1 MCEWLESQMDRC
13 LYSVS
18 ELREQLLVSG
28 FKEND
33 VYSLKTLKMKLEE
46 HYKDHVVFGEH
57 SGRTDVVCL
66 RKMTS
71 SILRDLWQ
79 KELDSD
85 DDVTESERVVKAA
98 AKPHQSRN
106 PCVR

>member
-18 ELREQLLVSG
+18 ELLEQLLVSG

-33 VYSLKTLKMKLEE
+33 VYSVKILKRKLEE
-46 HYKDHVVFGEH
+46 DYKDHVVFVEH

-66 RKMTS
+66 KKMTS

-106 PCVR
+106 PCVP